1 MLKLPFV
8 LRGNRRCLSSALYLT
23 GDKARE
29 QFAVLVPYL
38 DFNHKLGNLESLKRN
53 IRLRKYPLD
62 CDNLIQ
68 QWELY
73 RDVERRKKEIE
84 QYRADLQ
91 KRIQQSSSKEEQ
103 QQLKSRAVL
112 ARDDLKMLKEQ
123 SYKVADAFIANS
135 FLSIPNDL
143 HERTPEEGAKC
154 IYEKPEPPRA
164 ATSNRPGNVD
174 PVQEQLEEFGPACLY
189 MTGDAAW
196 LDLRLPMYCS
206 ELFRRNKCILF
217 CNPDFVRSFL
227 VEAAMVSKE
236 SLFLVQEEDE
246 PADKVNLLHLCGG
259 GSLLSFLGYF
269 TKLSVFPSALPLR
282 LVASG
287 KRYHFESAQSNEVQV
302 FGAHTTAQGAVEL
315 FDEMV
320 QIYQQFYEQLP
331 VGYRIVQ
338 VAAPD
343 LRPTQSMRVDFEVFD
358 RRNQRHVKVAE
369 LGYYTDFLSKR
380 IAFIYH
386 EGKVQRFPH
395 VIAGTAM
402 SSLELIKI
410 LLGNGITMQD
420 LPMLNT
426 FENE

>member
-1 MLKLPFV
+1 MLKATFALNA
-8 LRGNRRCLSSALYLT
+8 NRRCLSSALYLT

-38 DFNHKLGNLESLKRN
+38 DFKHKLGDLERLKRN
-53 IRLRKYPLD
+53 IRLRRNPLD
-62 CDNLIQ
+62 CDNLIR

-73 RDVERRKKEIE
+73 RDVEKRKREIE
-84 QYRADLQ
+84 QCRVELQ
-91 KRIQQSSSKEEQ
+91 KRIQQTTCPQEQ
-103 QQLKSRAVL
+103 QQLKARAIL

-123 SYKVADAFIANS
+123 SYQVADAFIANN

-143 HERTPEEGAKC
+143 HEHTPDKEMKC
-154 IYEKPEPPRA
+154 IYEKPALANPA
-164 ATSNRPGNVD
+164 NQSSNVD
-174 PVQEQLEEFGPACLY
+174 LAQEQLEEFGPACLY

-196 LDLRLPMYCS
+196 MDLRLPMFCS
-206 ELFRRNKCILF
+206 ELFRQNKCILF

-227 VEAAMVSKE
+227 VEAAMVDKE
-236 SLFLVQEEDE
+236 SLFLVREEDE
-246 PADKVNLLHLCGG
+246 PEDKVNLLHLCGG

-287 KRYHFESAQSNEVQV
+287 KRYHFERAQSNEVQV
-302 FGAHTTAQGAVEL
+302 FGAHISAEGAEEM

-320 QIYQQFYEQLP
+320 QTARHFYDQLP
-331 VGYRIVQ
+331 VGYRVVQ
-338 VAAPD
+338 VAAPN
-343 LRPTQSMRVDFEVFD
+343 LRPIESMRVDIELLD
-358 RRNQRHVKVAE
+358 GRNQRYVKVGE
-369 LGYYTDFLSKR
+369 LGYYSDFLSKR

-395 VIAGTAM
+395 VIAGTVM
-402 SSLELIKI
+402 STLELIKL

-420 LPMLNT
+420 LPKLNT
-426 FENE
+426 FVEK

>member
-1 MLKLPFV
+1 MLRLNLLPKTNGRFF
-8 LRGNRRCLSSALYLT
+8 SSALYLT

-38 DFNHKLGNLESLKRN
+38 DFKHKLGDFERLKRN
-53 IRLRKYPLD
+53 VRLRRYQQLD
-62 CDNLIQ
+62 CDNLIR

-73 RDVERRKKEIE
+73 REVEKRKKEIE
-84 QYRADLQ
+84 QCRIELQ
-91 KRIQQSSSKEEQ
+91 KRIQQTSCKEEQ
-103 QQLKSRAVL
+103 KQLKSRAIL

-143 HERTPEEGAKC
+143 HQRTPEDECQC
-154 IYEKPEPPRA
+154 IYEKPVPARIERA
-164 ATSNRPGNVD
+164 ATNVERL
-174 PVQEQLEEFGPACLY
+174 QEQLEQFGQTCLY

-196 LDLRLPMYCS
+196 MDLRLPMHCC
-206 ELFRRNKCILF
+206 ETFRQNNCILF

-236 SLFLVQEEDE
+236 SLFLVREDDE
-246 PADKVNLLHLCGG
+246 PEDKVNLLHLCGG

-287 KRYHFESAQSNEVQV
+287 KRYHFQQTQSNEVHV
-302 FGAHTTAQGAVEL
+302 FGACKTSQEAEQM
-315 FDEMV
+315 FDDMV
-320 QIYQQFYEQLP
+320 QIYKRFYDQLP
-331 VGYRIVQ
+331 IGYRLVQ
-338 VAAPD
+338 VAAPN
-343 LRPTQSMRVDFEVFD
+343 LRPIESMRVDVEVFD
-358 RRNQRHVKVAE
+358 GRNERYVKVAE

-386 EGKVQRFPH
+386 EGKVQHFPH

-402 SSLELIKI
+402 SSVELIK
-410 LLGNGITMQD
+410 LFLGNGVTLAD
-420 LPMLNT
+420 LPMINT
-426 FENE
+426 FAEQK

>member
-1 MLKLPFV
+1 MLKLCSLPKPNGRLF
-8 LRGNRRCLSSALYLT
+8 SSALYLT

-38 DFNHKLGNLESLKRN
+38 DFKHKLGDLERLKRN
-53 IRLRKYPLD
+53 VRLRKHQLD
-62 CDNLIQ
+62 CDNLVH

-73 RDVERRKKEIE
+73 RDVEKRKKEIE
-84 QYRADLQ
+84 QCRVDLQ
-91 KRIQQSSSKEEQ
+91 KRIQQSTSKEEQ
-103 QQLKSRAVL
+103 QQLKSRAIL
-112 ARDDLKMLKEQ
+112 ARDNLKMLKEQ
-123 SYKVADAFIANS
+123 SYKVADAFIANT

-143 HERTPEEGAKC
+143 HERTPEERWEC
-154 IYEKPEPPRA
+154 LYEKPAPVRKPQ
-164 ATSNRPGNVD
+164 TPCVD
-174 PVQEQLEEFGPACLY
+174 LVQEQFEEFSPTCLY

-196 LDLRLPMYCS
+196 MDLRLPMHCS
-206 ELFRRNKCILF
+206 ETFRRNNCILF

-236 SLFLVQEEDE
+236 SLFLVREDDE

-282 LVASG
+282 VVASG
-287 KRYHFESAQSNEVQV
+287 KRYHFQRAQSNEVHF
-302 FGAHTTAQGAVEL
+302 FGACKTAQEAEDM
-315 FDEMV
+315 FDDTV
-320 QIYQQFYEQLP
+320 QIYKQFYDQLP

-343 LRPTQSMRVDFEVFD
+343 LQPIEAMRVDVELFD
-358 RRNQRHVKVAE
+358 DRNQAYVKVAE

-386 EGKVQRFPH
+386 EGKVQHFPH

-402 SSLELIKI
+402 SSVELIK
-410 LLGNGITMQD
+410 LLLSNGITLED
-420 LPMLNT
+420 LPMINT
-426 FENE
+426 FGGEINC

>member
-1 MLKLPFV
+1 MLKLCTLPKSN
-8 LRGNRRCLSSALYLT
+8 GRRLFSSALYLT

-38 DFNHKLGNLESLKRN
+38 DFKHKLGDLERLKRN
-53 IRLRKYPLD
+53 IRLRKHQLD
-62 CDNLIQ
+62 FDNLIH

-73 RDVERRKKEIE
+73 RDVEKRKKEIE
-84 QYRADLQ
+84 QCRVELQ
-91 KRIQQSSSKEEQ
+91 KRIQQSVCKEEQ
-103 QQLKSRAVL
+103 QQLKSRAIL

-123 SYKVADAFIANS
+123 SYKVADAFIANN

-143 HERTPEEGAKC
+143 HERTPEERWHC
-154 IYEKPEPPRA
+154 LYEKSAPVRNTRTP
-164 ATSNRPGNVD
+164 NVD
-174 PVQEQLEEFGPACLY
+174 LVQEQFEEFSPTCLY
-189 MTGDAAW
+189 LTGDAAW
-196 LDLRLPMYCS
+196 MDLQLPMHCC
-206 ELFRRNKCILF
+206 ETFRQNNCILF

-236 SLFLVQEEDE
+236 SLFLVREDDE

-287 KRYHFESAQSNEVQV
+287 KRYHFQRAQSNEVHV
-302 FGAHTTAQGAVEL
+302 FGACKSAQEAEGM
-315 FDEMV
+315 FDDMV
-320 QIYQQFYEQLP
+320 QIYKQFYDQLP

-338 VAAPD
+338 VAAPN
-343 LRPTQSMRVDFEVFD
+343 LRPIEAMRVDVELLDD
-358 RRNQRHVKVAE
+358 RKQRYVKAAE

-386 EGKVQRFPH
+386 EGKVQHFPH

-402 SSLELIKI
+402 SSVELIK
-410 LLGNGITMQD
+410 LLLSNGIALDD
-420 LPMLNT
+420 LPMINP
-426 FENE
+426 FEKK

>member
-1 MLKLPFV
+1 MLKLIV
-8 LRGNRRCLSSALYLT
+8 LPKTNGRFFSSALYLT

-38 DFNHKLGNLESLKRN
+38 DFKHKLGDFERLKRN
-53 IRLRKYPLD
+53 VRLRRYQQLD
-62 CDNLIQ
+62 CDNLIH

-73 RDVERRKKEIE
+73 REVEKRKKDIE
-84 QYRADLQ
+84 QYRIELQ
-91 KRIQQSSSKEEQ
+91 KRIQQSSCEEEQ
-103 QQLKSRAVL
+103 KQLKSRAIL
-112 ARDDLKMLKEQ
+112 ARDDLKTLKEQ

-143 HERTPEEGAKC
+143 HERTPEQESKC
-154 IYEKPEPPRA
+154 TYEKPAPA
-164 ATSNRPGNVD
+164 GMNRSTDVD
-174 PVQEQLEEFGPACLY
+174 LLQEQLEDFGPSHLY

-196 LDLRLPMYCS
+196 MDLRLPMHCC
-206 ELFRRNKCILF
+206 ETFRQNNCILF

-227 VEAAMVSKE
+227 VEAAMIDKD
-236 SLFLVQEEDE
+236 SLYLVREDDE
-246 PADKVNLLHLCGG
+246 PEDKVNLLHLCGG

-287 KRYHFESAQSNEVQV
+287 KRYHFQRAQSNEVHV
-302 FGAHTTAQGAVEL
+302 FGACKTAQEAEQM

-320 QIYQQFYEQLP
+320 QNYKRFYDPLP
-331 VGYRIVQ
+331 IGYRIVQ

-343 LRPTQSMRVDFEVFD
+343 LRPIESMRVDVEVFD
-358 RRNQRHVKVAE
+358 GRKESYVKVAE

-386 EGKVQRFPH
+386 EGKVQHFPH
-395 VIAGTAM
+395 VVAGTVL
-402 SSLELIKI
+402 SSVELIK
-410 LLGNGITMQD
+410 LFLSNGITLAD
-420 LPMLNT
+420 LPMINT
-426 FENE
+426 FAK